1 MPKAQP
7 ATGTHFVVERLNWR
21 RGRGDTFY
29 RYPGQTRV
37 ASFATAAEAEAF
49 RRAEE
54 AKARNAV
61 NPFAGTLAPPTDQ
74 TSMPEGVLCD
84 WLLDHG
90 IDPPAADKKS
100 GKRDWAKW
108 WEKQSP
114 RWTDA
119 KRAAVWEP
127 LDRVRFFRVSERPR
141 RPLAYAVV
149 QVVWGYND
157 EWFYPGAEGGQVQTL
172 YRTRARAEAE
182 AQRRNA
188 EERENW
194 AGVLGSDDSPGYDPA
209 GLNQFELE
217 GRLLPGQDPF
227 GPDPKPARAGEEDK
241 EGDELF
247 TFAPDE
253 VPFYEVVEVEL
264 EGAE

>member
-1 MPKAQP
+1 MPKAP
-7 ATGTHFVVERLNWR
+7 PEAGTYFVVERLNWR

-49 RRAEE
+49 RRVEE

-90 IDPPAADKKS
+90 IDPPAADKKT
-100 GKRDWAKW
+100 GKRAWVKW

-114 RWTDA
+114 RWTADQ
-119 KRAAVWEP
+119 RATVWEP

-182 AQRRNA
+182 ARRRNA

-194 AGVLGSDDSPGYDPA
+194 DVMISGGGGYEPAGV
-209 GLNQFELE
+209 NQFELE

-227 GPDPKPARAGEEDK
+227 GPDPKPARADEEDDD
-241 EGDELF
+241 GCGIF

-253 VPFYEVVEVEL
+253 VPFYEVNEVEL
-264 EGAE
+264 EGVE

>member
-1 MPKAQP
+1 MPKSKSAS
-7 ATGTHFVVERLNWR
+7 GTHFVVERLNWR

-37 ASFATAAEAEAF
+37 ASFDTAAEAEAF
-49 RRAEE
+49 RRVEE
-54 AKARNAV
+54 AKARAAV

-74 TSMPEGVLCD
+74 TSMPEPVLCD

-90 IDPPAADKKS
+90 IDPPAAEKKS
-100 GKRDWAKW
+100 GKRDWVKW

-114 RWTDA
+114 RWTADQ
-119 KRAAVWEP
+119 RAAAWEP

-141 RPLAYAVV
+141 RPVAYAVV

-182 AQRRNA
+182 VARRNA
-188 EERENW
+188 EEREQW
-194 AGVLGSDDSPGYDPA
+194 AGTIGNVGYEPA
-209 GLNQFELE
+209 GANQFELE

-227 GPDPKPARAGEEDK
+227 GPDPKPALADQEDE
-241 EGDELF
+241 EGDEIF

-253 VPFYEVVEVEL
+253 VPFFEVIEVEL
-264 EGAE
+264 EGVE